1 MARNSYS
8 YRLFGFL
15 RDLPGWIRSDF
26 VSPSPSFIKRR
37 CLIRHGVADAT
48 WVETGTFKGQTTSLL
63 AGHGRHV
70 YTIEPEPTLFR
81 NAQVALARF
90 PNVDVLN
97 GTSESV
103 FPGLLPKITGDVNFW
118 LDGHYS
124 AGRTFKGPKDTPI
137 AEELDCILQN
147 IGHFGK
153 VTICVDDVRCFD
165 PTLAGYEGY
174 PPLDFLVDWARQNG
188 FSWQIEQDIFFCKNH

>member
-48 WVETGTFKGQTTSLL
+48 WV
-63 AGHGRHV
+63 
-70 YTIEPEPTLFR
+70 EPEPTLFR